1 MSKLLTNRFAKMLVA
16 MILISFSVSALSYPM
31 DSMHWN
37 HRSILYFA
45 PEKDQHVKTFIKESL
60 MHDCMLQERDIV
72 VVVMTKDGFNKPA
85 DIFSPED
92 IVRLEKLYNISRNS
106 HTAILIGKDGLEK
119 HRWSEPTN
127 WQHITQLVDSM
138 PMRKKEIAY
147 SPNSRCSI

>member
-1 MSKLLTNRFAKMLVA
+1 MSKLLKNLLT
-16 MILISFSVSALSYPM
+16 MIVLGFSANALSYPM

-45 PEKDQHVKTFIKESL
+45 PEKDRHVNAFIKESL

-72 VVVMTKDGFNKPA
+72 VVVMTKDGFNKPS
-85 DIFSPED
+85 DVFSPED
-92 IVRLEKLYNISRNS
+92 IVRLEKLYKVSRNK

-119 HRWSEPTN
+119 YRWNEQTN

>member
-1 MSKLLTNRFAKMLVA
+1 MSKLFQNLLATIVLV
-16 MILISFSVSALSYPM
+16 FSANALSYPM
-31 DSMHWN
+31 GSMHWN

-45 PEKDQHVKTFIKESL
+45 PEKDQHVNTFIKESL

-72 VVVMTKDGFNKPA
+72 VVVMTKDGFNKPS
-85 DIFSPED
+85 DVFSPED
-92 IVRLEKLYNISRNS
+92 IVRLEKLYKVSRNE

-119 HRWSEPTN
+119 YRWNEQTN

-147 SPNSRCSI
+147 TSNSRCSI

>member
-1 MSKLLTNRFAKMLVA
+1 MSKLLTNLLAIILVGC
-16 MILISFSVSALSYPM
+16 SVNALSYPT

-45 PEKDQHVKTFIKESL
+45 PEKDQHVNAFIKESL

-72 VVVMTKDGFNKPA
+72 VVVMTKDGYNKPT

-92 IVRLEKLYNISRNS
+92 IVRLEKLYNIPRGT

-119 HRWSEPTN
+119 HRWNERTN
-127 WQHITQLVDSM
+127 WQHISQLVDSM
-138 PMRKKEIAY
+138 PLRKKEIAY
-147 SPNSRCSI
+147 SSNSRCSI